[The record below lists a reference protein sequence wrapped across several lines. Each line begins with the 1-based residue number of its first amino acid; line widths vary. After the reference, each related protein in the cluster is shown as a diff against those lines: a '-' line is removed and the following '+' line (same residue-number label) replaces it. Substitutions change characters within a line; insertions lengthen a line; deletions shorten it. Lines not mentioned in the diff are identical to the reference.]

1 MVQHGLISLLHIGLS
16 LHFPASRIK
25 FAEFHLYNNCHLKFF
40 SPVSG
45 MITKISEKE
54 KYTFFFFILDST
66 HPDDNSGPHQLGV
79 VVPYRDR
86 FEELLE
92 FVPHMHN
99 YLNAK
104 KVRHKIFI
112 VNQVD
117 KHR

>member
-1 MVQHGLISLLHIGLS
+1 MVG
-16 LHFPASRIK
+16 
-25 FAEFHLYNNCHLKFF
+25 N
-40 SPVSG
+40 
-45 MITKISEKE
+45 
-54 KYTFFFFILDST
+54 FILESVIREERLPEKDW
-66 HPDDNSGPHQLGV
+66 GPHQLGL

-92 FVPHMHN
+92 FVPYMHK
-99 YLNAK
+99 YLNDK

>member
-1 MVQHGLISLLHIGLS
+1 MLFEKANVFMVG
-16 LHFPASRIK
+16 
-25 FAEFHLYNNCHLKFF
+25 N
-40 SPVSG
+40 
-45 MITKISEKE
+45 
-54 KYTFFFFILDST
+54 FILESVIREERLPEKDW
-66 HPDDNSGPHQLGV
+66 GPHQLGL

-92 FVPHMHN
+92 FVPHMHK
-99 YLNAK
+99 YLNDK